1 MHADASAGLIV
12 GQFTDMKDNEV
23 AFGLDAYEIISSH
36 IKEFDYPV
44 AFGFPIGH
52 TNNNLAVPV
61 GFPASLNVDTTK
73 VLLNIGEYNPGN
85 KTGKND

>member
-1 MHADASAGLIV
+1 
-12 GQFTDMKDNEV
+12 MKDNKD

-44 AFGFPIGH
+44 AFKFPIGH
-52 TNNNLAVPV
+52 TNNNFAVPV
-61 GFPASLNVDTTK
+61 GFPASLSVGKTK
-73 VLLNIGEYNPGN
+73 VLLDIGEYKPGN